1 MLTVKK
7 SEFKPENYSRLTLI
21 KNQKNGIDVYNCLG
35 TCARCEGRGRIA
47 FSTRDHSICY
57 ICEGTG
63 KVAAKLEVVP
73 DELLEA
79 RKAKA
84 QAKLQAE
91 WDARKQAHIQ
101 AGYKPIDFKIA
112 DWFVD
117 CNLSLGGWKYYLI
130 EKETEKAVCISLLI
144 DWDHVEY
151 TIWMPKKAMIK

>member
-7 SEFKPENYSRLTLI
+7 SEFKPENYSKLTLI

-35 TCARCEGRGRIA
+35 TCARCEGKGRIT

-84 QAKLQAE
+84 LAKLQAE

-101 AGYKPIDFKIA
+101 AGYKPIDFKVA
-112 DWFVD
+112 KWFDWSNSD
-117 CNLSLGGWKYYLI
+117 MPWKYYLVI
-130 EKETEKAVCISLLI
+130 KQSEKAVLISFLAELENV
-144 DWDHVEY
+144 DYQQWF
-151 TIWMPKKAMIK
+151 PKSAIIK